1 MVKRPNTWIL
11 LGRTR
16 VTATSRSVAPI
27 SRPTPEPKASSLRK
41 SLEVGKSSGMWLVAP
56 RGVVPAQDVDG
67 GRVTGGHILDLGRHG
82 PLHVRKQPVGQP
94 HPRGEIGRAQSELQS
109 R

>member
-41 SLEVGKSSGMWLVAP
+41 SLEVGKSSGMWEGSPGGVGQRGGGGGGWERGRVFFAPAPPGPPACQNAPVAP
-56 RGVVPAQDVDG
+56 PPPARG
-67 GRVTGGHILDLGRHG
+67 
-82 PLHVRKQPVGQP
+82 
-94 HPRGEIGRAQSELQS
+94 
-109 R
+109 